1 MAETGRSLERIAS
14 QVAEINATVS
24 DIATGAH
31 EQSTAMEEINVAI
44 EQMNLVTQQNAAMV
58 EESTAAGH
66 SLSEETS
73 KLAQL
78 MGQFQVGRAAAGA
91 TPRAELAR
99 TAPRAF
105 RTGARRAG

>member
-1 MAETGRSLERIAS
+1 
-14 QVAEINATVS
+14 
-24 DIATGAH
+24 
-31 EQSTAMEEINVAI
+31 MEEINVAI

-78 MGQFQVGRAAAGA
+78 MGQFQVARATAGA
-91 TPRAELAR
+91 TPRAELAKP
-99 TAPRAF
+99 APHAF